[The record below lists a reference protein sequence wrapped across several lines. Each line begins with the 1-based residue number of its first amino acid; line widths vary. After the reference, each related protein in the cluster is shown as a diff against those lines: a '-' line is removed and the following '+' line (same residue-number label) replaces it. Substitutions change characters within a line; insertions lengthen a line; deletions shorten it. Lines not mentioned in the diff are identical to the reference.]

1 MNLFPRPK
9 PQTSCNSCTLLP
21 VDAAYA
27 YDYLAIL
34 YVKKDAGLPVTNEIE
49 RIETFLKIQHPNM
62 STVLSSTGF
71 KRLLV
76 ANQLVF
82 DAIEKA
88 HHNKIQARE
97 VQRINML
104 RFTAKKKLQQEFW
117 PMTGLNET
125 KTTLGKI

>member
-49 RIETFLKIQHPNM
+49 RIETFLN
-62 STVLSSTGF
+62 
-71 KRLLV
+71 
-76 ANQLVF
+76 
-82 DAIEKA
+82 
-88 HHNKIQARE
+88 
-97 VQRINML
+97 
-104 RFTAKKKLQQEFW
+104 RFTYDRLAEGIGKLRSFW
-117 PMTGLNET
+117 GGEEL
-125 KTTLGKI
+125 LFGSDCFHGIRSSISSCVL